1 MSGQQQPQIVQLKP
15 RGAQSVAQVE
25 GGRLLGIAVGVEQ
38 QKKETPRGL
47 KMETQAYGARG
58 WCLAPG
64 LNGVVSRVSRLGQ
77 APRRNDLAAYVTTR
91 VA

>member
-1 MSGQQQPQIVQLKP
+1 
-15 RGAQSVAQVE
+15 
-25 GGRLLGIAVGVEQ
+25 
-38 QKKETPRGL
+38 
-47 KMETQAYGARG
+47 METQAYGARG

-91 VA
+91 VAWSRLQWARGQRRR